1 MGHLFFIIFDQFW
14 LQIRPQNHPKSL
26 RNRLRGAPGTPWG
39 PFLKQ
44 GHVWGPFIRLSP
56 LPFGRFWGAL
66 GTPFTHIFA
75 PSFETLFWT
84 PSLIALKRSW
94 VDFGSILGAI
104 LAAFLDIFLGLAAK
118 VKIELPFRREL
129 NFQGSGPPQI
139 DIFSILFLCPS
150 WERLRILLFPNFG
163 RFWARFGVHLGLL
176 GRSFSNLFFIIFL
189 GYPFKADFGQ
199 K

>member
-1 MGHLFFIIFDQFW
+1 MDPFPNRSQTLLVRFW
-14 LQIRPQNHPKSL
+14 LH
-26 RNRLRGAPGTPWG
+26 
-39 PFLKQ
+39 
-44 GHVWGPFIRLSP
+44 
-56 LPFGRFWGAL
+56 
-66 GTPFTHIFA
+66 
-75 PSFETLFWT
+75 
-84 PSLIALKRSW
+84 
-94 VDFGSILGAI
+94 FGSHFGS
-104 LAAFLDIFLGLAAK
+104 FFGHFLGLAAK
-118 VKIELPFRREL
+118 VKIELPSKREL